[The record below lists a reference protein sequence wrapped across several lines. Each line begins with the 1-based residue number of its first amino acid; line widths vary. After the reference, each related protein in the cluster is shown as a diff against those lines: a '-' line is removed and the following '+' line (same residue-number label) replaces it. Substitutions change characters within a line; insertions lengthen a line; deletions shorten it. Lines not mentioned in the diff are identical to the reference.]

1 MGLSIDF
8 FFRLFGAVLGA
19 VLFALLGRWLADLL
33 EVDPGGYVILLS
45 LIGILVGLILTPYFT
60 TRPIRSIRRQL
71 VAMPPERLGAIVLG
85 IFMGLVAAALFSFP
99 LSFLPPPFQQIA
111 PLGAAVVFCYLSVV
125 ILTLRQ
131 QDLRNFFG
139 SMRPFFGGSS
149 SVHEESEDVDFV
161 LLDTSVIIDG
171 RITDISKTGFVRATL
186 LVPNFVLTELQHIAD
201 SADTLRR
208 NRGRR
213 GLEVLGILQQDI
225 PIPLKF
231 TDMDVSEVRDVD
243 SKLVALARELACP
256 IMTND
261 YNLNRVAELQGVSV
275 LNINDLANAVK
286 AAYLPGEELTV
297 KIIQE
302 GKEYGQGVGYLEDG
316 TMIVVEDGERHI
328 DSTVKATV
336 TKVLQ
341 TTAGRMIFARLPS

>member
-19 VLFALLGRWLADLL
+19 VLFALLGRWLADLFGV
-33 EVDPGGYVILLS
+33 EPGAYVILLS
-45 LIGILVGLILTPYFT
+45 LIGILAGLILTPFFT
-60 TRPIRSIRRQL
+60 TRPIRRVRRQL
-71 VAMPPERLGAIVLG
+71 VSMPPERLGAIVLG

-139 SMRPFFGGSS
+139 SMRPFFGSS
-149 SVHEESEDVDFV
+149 APPVEDSGEADYI

-171 RITDISKTGFVRATL
+171 RITDISKTGFIRATL
-186 LVPNFVLTELQHIAD
+186 LVPNFVLSELQHIAD
-201 SADTLRR
+201 SAETLRR

-213 GLEVLGILQQDI
+213 GLEVLGILQQDL

-243 SKLVALARELACP
+243 SKLVALARELGCP

-316 TMIVVEDGERHI
+316 TMIVVEDGEKYI
-328 DSTVKATV
+328 DRSVRATV

-341 TTAGRMIFARLPS
+341 TTAGRMIFARLP

>member
-8 FFRLFGAVLGA
+8 FFRLLGAVLGGI
-19 VLFALLGRWLADLL
+19 VLAILGRSLADLFGD
-33 EVDPGGYVILLS
+33 EPAIYV
-45 LIGILVGLILTPYFT
+45 LVLGLVGVLAGLILTPIFT
-60 TRPIRSIRRQL
+60 TRPIRKIRRQL
-71 VAMPPERLGAIVLG
+71 VSMPPERLGAIVIG
-85 IFMGLVAAALFSFP
+85 IFMGLIAAALLSFP

-125 ILTLRQ
+125 ILSLRQ

-139 SMRPFFGGSS
+139 SMRPFLGGAAP
-149 SVHEESEDVDFV
+149 VREEVKEVDYV

-171 RITDISKTGFVRATL
+171 RITDISKTGFIRATL

-201 SADTLRR
+201 SAESLRR

-213 GLEVLGILQQDI
+213 GLEVLGILQQEL

-243 SKLVALARELACP
+243 SKLVALARELSCP

-302 GKEYGQGVGYLEDG
+302 GKEYGQGVGYLDDG
-316 TMIVVEDGERHI
+316 TMIVVEDGEKHI
-328 DSTVKATV
+328 ERTVKATV

-341 TTAGRMIFARLPS
+341 TTAGRMIFARLP